1 MLRPLLRDDQW
12 DRIKGLLAG
21 KRGDP
26 GATAGDNRL
35 FVEAVLWIGRTGA
48 PWRDL
53 PKAFGKWYSMYTR
66 FCRLTKK
73 GVWKQLAESLCGE
86 ADLEEFIPDSTVVRV
101 HQHGAGARKKTV
113 PRLSGAPAG
122 G

>member
-35 FVEAVLWIGRTGA
+35 FVEAVL
-48 PWRDL
+48 
-53 PKAFGKWYSMYTR
+53 
-66 FCRLTKK
+66 
-73 GVWKQLAESLCGE
+73 
-86 ADLEEFIPDSTVVRV
+86 
-101 HQHGAGARKKTV
+101 
-113 PRLSGAPAG
+113 
-122 G
+122 

>member
-1 MLRPLLRDDQW
+1 M
-12 DRIKGLLAG
+12 
-21 KRGDP
+21 
-26 GATAGDNRL
+26 
-35 FVEAVLWIGRTGA
+35 WIGRTGA

-53 PKAFGKWYSMYTR
+53 PKAFGKWYSVYTR
-66 FCRLTKK
+66 FYRLTKK
-73 GVWKQLAESLCGE
+73 GVWKQIAESLCGE

>member
-26 GATAGDNRL
+26 GARAGDNRL

-53 PKAFGKWYSMYTR
+53 PKAFGKWYSVYTR
-66 FCRLTKK
+66 FYRLTKK
-73 GVWKQLAESLCGE
+73 GVWKQIAESLCGE

-101 HQHGAGARKKTV
+101 HRG
-113 PRLSGAPAG
+113 
-122 G
+122 